1 MAWRLWRQ
9 CSLDP
14 ELLDQMGE
22 MGGADAEGTE
32 MQSGQFQTPRRNY
45 LPWYNEGCV
54 GTMTVN
60 NSFQADD
67 PTIPGPEP
75 VLRTTGTRKIETQ
88 RDFGD
93 G

>member
-1 MAWRLWRQ
+1 
-9 CSLDP
+9 
-14 ELLDQMGE
+14 MGE
-22 MGGADAEGTE
+22 MGGADVRVWLRQKQAVSDAAE
-32 MQSGQFQTPRRNY
+32 NY

-67 PTIPGPEP
+67 PTI
-75 VLRTTGTRKIETQ
+75 RRNRYSADYRNAKDRDS